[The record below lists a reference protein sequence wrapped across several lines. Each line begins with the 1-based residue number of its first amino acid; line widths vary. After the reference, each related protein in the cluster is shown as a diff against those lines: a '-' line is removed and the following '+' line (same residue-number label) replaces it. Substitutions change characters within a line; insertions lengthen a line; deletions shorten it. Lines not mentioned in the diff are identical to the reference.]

1 MESNINKYKLEQN
14 GKEYALTTSIL
25 GNRLRLSCKN
35 VVNQYIKFTRDFTL
49 EDLKQLDKIFNVLST
64 PYQALEYFD
73 NILKN
78 DGAEVVDSKD
88 WSKRRFAYEIGG
100 FTEGVY
106 HIVNI
111 KAENADAINEFDRL
125 AKINDGILR
134 HMIVKRKED

>member
-1 MESNINKYKLEQN
+1 MTTKYEITYIISPAIDEAAKT
-14 GKEYALTTSIL
+14 ALVE
-25 GNRLRLSCKN
+25 R
-35 VVNQYIKFTRDFTL
+35 
-49 EDLKQLDKIFNVLST
+49 
-64 PYQALEYFD
+64 FD

-78 DGAEVVDSKD
+78 DGAEIVDSKD

-100 FTEGVY
+100 FSEGIY

-134 HMIVKRKED
+134 HMIVKRED